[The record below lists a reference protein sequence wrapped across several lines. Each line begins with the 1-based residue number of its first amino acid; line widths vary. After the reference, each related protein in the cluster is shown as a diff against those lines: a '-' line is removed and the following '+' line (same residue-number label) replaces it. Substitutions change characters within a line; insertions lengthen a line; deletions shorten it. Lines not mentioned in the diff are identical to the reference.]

1 MRARSRSVSILFQP
15 RPPPPWRLRPRR
27 LSLTPSRLSSS
38 GQFVRSDFGNQPFTG
53 IYEPGGPTPGPL
65 GGTSNV
71 GAPRITPRI
80 LKQHLDEFVVGQE
93 TAKKVLSTAV
103 YNHYQRIQELQR
115 QEDAYEEL
123 VAQKAR
129 REMASK
135 HPVEGTSPPANG
147 FSNEDRGPI
156 LILDSVPDEYPGQ
169 KSISFRPPPPRN
181 GLQSS
186 SSDGLNEEQPGLLL
200 EKSNVLL
207 LGPTGV
213 GKTLM
218 VKTLARILDVPF
230 SMSDCTPLTQAGYIG
245 EDVEVVVQRLL
256 AAADYDVARAE
267 SGIICLDEI
276 DKIASAKVSHGKDV
290 GGEGVQQA
298 LLKIIEGTAVT
309 VHAKAEKVSPM
320 TARERERSSG
330 PPPAGFPHQ
339 APTGGVGHNAP
350 PPVQKNESF
359 TVRTDNILFICTG
372 AFIGLHK
379 FILDRIGKGSI
390 GFNAPVRSSLSD
402 PSRALH
408 DTTIKIDSSN
418 AQILQEHLRYRN
430 ISPSA
435 TSPYSHSANPSS
447 THTRTED
454 ETVFNTLDLLTPA
467 DLQKY
472 GLIPELVGRV
482 PIHCALSP
490 LSEESLVRVLTEPK
504 NALLK
509 QFEVRF
515 SLSGIELRFTTGA
528 VREVATR
535 AVGLGTG
542 ARGLLG
548 VLEGV
553 LRESMFEAPGSS
565 TKYVLVTSDV
575 INGKSAPVHLCRG
588 QGQLFQS
595 LFSKEEDEYR
605 QDEEEMRSEHSSE
618 GFHDY
623 GKRVSATGS

>member
-1 MRARSRSVSILFQP
+1 M
-15 RPPPPWRLRPRR
+15 
-27 LSLTPSRLSSS
+27 
-38 GQFVRSDFGNQPFTG
+38 
-53 IYEPGGPTPGPL
+53 
-65 GGTSNV
+65 
-71 GAPRITPRI
+71 

-93 TAKKVLSTAV
+93 TAKKVLSTAI

-115 QEDAYEEL
+115 QEDEYEEL
-123 VAQKAR
+123 MAQRAR

-135 HPVEGTSPPANG
+135 HPVEGTSPPAANG
-147 FSNEDRGPI
+147 FSKEPPKSDREPI
-156 LILDSVPDEYPGQ
+156 LILDSVSDEYPGQ
-169 KSISFRPPPPRN
+169 QSISFR
-181 GLQSS
+181 QSS
-186 SSDGLNEEQPGLLL
+186 PQRNDLPSSPFSSLDEQPALLL

-245 EDVEVVVQRLL
+245 EDVEIVVQRLL
-256 AAADYDVARAE
+256 VAANYDVARAE

-298 LLKIIEGTAVT
+298 LLKIIEGTSVT
-309 VHAKAEKVSPM
+309 VHAKAEKVSPV

-339 APTGGVGHNAP
+339 APMGGVGHGNSP
-350 PPVQKNESF
+350 PTAQKNETF

-379 FILDRIGKGSI
+379 FILERMGKGSI
-390 GFNAPVRSSLSD
+390 GFNAPVRSSLLD
-402 PSRALH
+402 PNRGVH
-408 DTTIKIDSSN
+408 ETTIKIDSSN
-418 AQILQEHLRYRN
+418 AELFKEHLKYRN

-435 TSPYSHSANPSS
+435 TSPYSHSTNPTF
-447 THTRTED
+447 THSAAED
-454 ETVFNTLDLLTPA
+454 ETVLNTLDLLTPA

-528 VREVATR
+528 IREVAKR
-535 AVGLGTG
+535 AAGLGTG

-575 INGKSAPVHLCRG
+575 IKGNSAPVHLSRG
-588 QGQLFQS
+588 QGQLFNS
-595 LFSKEEDEYR
+595 IFTKEEDEHR
-605 QDEEEMRSEHSSE
+605 RLHGEEIGSQQSSE
-618 GFHDY
+618 NFQDH
-623 GKRVSATGS
+623 GKKVSAAGS

>member
-1 MRARSRSVSILFQP
+1 V
-15 RPPPPWRLRPRR
+15 
-27 LSLTPSRLSSS
+27 
-38 GQFVRSDFGNQPFTG
+38 
-53 IYEPGGPTPGPL
+53 
-65 GGTSNV
+65 
-71 GAPRITPRI
+71 TPRI
-80 LKQHLDEFVVGQE
+80 LKKHLDEFVVGQE
-93 TAKKVLSTAV
+93 PAKKVLSTAV

-115 QEDAYEEL
+115 QEDEYEEL
-123 VAQKAR
+123 MAQRER
-129 REMASK
+129 RQSAHK
-135 HPVEGTSPPANG
+135 HPVEGTQPPANG
-147 FSNEDRGPI
+147 SPNEDHEPV
-156 LILDSVPDEYPGQ
+156 LILDSAADEYPGQ
-169 KSISFRPPPPRN
+169 KSISFRPPSPRN
-181 GLQSS
+181 GLLSS
-186 SSDGLNEEQPGLLL
+186 PSLNEEPPGLLL

-256 AAADYDVARAE
+256 AAANYDVARAE

-298 LLKIIEGTAVT
+298 LLKIIEGTTVT
-309 VHAKAEKVSPM
+309 VHAKAEKVSPL
-320 TARERERSSG
+320 TARERERNSG
-330 PPPAGFPHQ
+330 PPPPGFPHQ
-339 APTGGVGHNAP
+339 APMGGVGHNAP

-359 TVRTDNILFICTG
+359 AVRTDNILFICTG

-402 PSRALH
+402 PSKALH

-418 AQILQEHLRYRN
+418 AELLQEHLRYRKV
-430 ISPSA
+430 SSSG
-435 TSPYSHSANPSS
+435 TSPYSHAADPSS
-447 THTRTED
+447 AHTPTED
-454 ETVFNTLDLLTPA
+454 ESVFNALDLLTPM

-490 LSEESLVRVLTEPK
+490 LSEDSLVRVLTEPK

-515 SLSGIELRFTTGA
+515 SLSGIELRFTTSA
-528 VREVATR
+528 VREVAKR

-565 TKYVLVTSDV
+565 TKYILVTSDV
-575 INGKSAPVHLCRG
+575 ITGKSAPVHLARG

-595 LFSKEEDEYR
+595 LFAKEEDEYR
-605 QDEEEMRSEHSSE
+605 QHEDETHSAESFPE
-618 GFHDY
+618 Y

>member
-1 MRARSRSVSILFQP
+1 MLDPVS
-15 RPPPPWRLRPRR
+15 
-27 LSLTPSRLSSS
+27 
-38 GQFVRSDFGNQPFTG
+38 
-53 IYEPGGPTPGPL
+53 
-65 GGTSNV
+65 
-71 GAPRITPRI
+71 
-80 LKQHLDEFVVGQE
+80 
-93 TAKKVLSTAV
+93 
-103 YNHYQRIQELQR
+103 
-115 QEDAYEEL
+115 
-123 VAQKAR
+123 
-129 REMASK
+129 
-135 HPVEGTSPPANG
+135 
-147 FSNEDRGPI
+147 
-156 LILDSVPDEYPGQ
+156 DEYPGQ
-169 KSISFRPPPPRN
+169 KSMSFRPPPQRN
-181 GLQSS
+181 GSS
-186 SSDGLNEEQPGLLL
+186 PFDALSNDPPGLLL

-245 EDVEVVVQRLL
+245 EDVEIVVQRLL
-256 AAADYDVARAE
+256 AAANYDVARAE

-298 LLKIIEGTAVT
+298 LLKIIEGTTVT
-309 VHAKAEKVSPM
+309 VHAKAEKVSPL
-320 TARERERSSG
+320 TARERERTSG
-330 PPPAGFPHQ
+330 PPPPGFPHQ
-339 APTGGVGHNAP
+339 APMGGVGHGSPP

-402 PSRALH
+402 TGRALH

-418 AQILQEHLRYRN
+418 AELLQEHLKYRN

-435 TSPYSHSANPSS
+435 TSPYAHSVNPASS
-447 THTRTED
+447 RTPTDD
-454 ETVFNTLDLLTPA
+454 ESLFNTLDLLTPA

-490 LSEESLVRVLTEPK
+490 LTEDSLVRVLTEPK

-515 SLSGIELRFTTGA
+515 ALSGIELRFTTGA
-528 VREVATR
+528 IREVAKR

-548 VLEGV
+548 VLEGI

-565 TKYVLVTSDV
+565 TKYVLVTSDATK
-575 INGKSAPVHLCRG
+575 GGSAPIHLSRG

-595 LFSKEEDEYR
+595 LYAKEEDEYR
-605 QDEEEMRSEHSSE
+605 QQHEQEVSEHNSE
-618 GFHDY
+618 TSQEH
-623 GKRVSATGS
+623 GKRVSATGSQARPFPSRML

>member
-1 MRARSRSVSILFQP
+1 
-15 RPPPPWRLRPRR
+15 
-27 LSLTPSRLSSS
+27 
-38 GQFVRSDFGNQPFTG
+38 
-53 IYEPGGPTPGPL
+53 
-65 GGTSNV
+65 
-71 GAPRITPRI
+71 
-80 LKQHLDEFVVGQE
+80 LDDFVVGQE
-93 TAKKVLSTAV
+93 AAKKVLSTAV

-115 QEDAYEEL
+115 QEDEYEEL
-123 VAQKAR
+123 MAQKAR

-135 HPVEGTSPPANG
+135 HPVEGTSPPVAHG
-147 FSNEDRGPI
+147 ASNEPPTDREPI
-156 LILDSVPDEYPGQ
+156 LILDSVSDEYPGQ
-169 KSISFRPPPPRN
+169 KSISFRQSAGQRN
-181 GLQSS
+181 GLLSSTSS
-186 SSDGLNEEQPGLLL
+186 SLSEEQPAVLL

-245 EDVEVVVQRLL
+245 EDVEIVIQRLL
-256 AAADYDVARAE
+256 AAANYDVARAE
-267 SGIICLDEI
+267 SGIVCLDEI

-309 VHAKAEKVSPM
+309 VHAKAEKVSPI

-339 APTGGVGHNAP
+339 APMGGVGHGNS

-402 PSRALH
+402 PKRGLH
-408 DTTIKIDSSN
+408 DTRIKIDSSN
-418 AQILQEHLRYRN
+418 AELFQEHMKYRN

-435 TSPYSHSANPSS
+435 TSPYSHAANPTSS
-447 THTRTED
+447 HSSAED
-454 ETVFNTLDLLTPA
+454 DTLFNTLDLLTPA

-528 VREVATR
+528 IREVARR
-535 AVGLGTG
+535 AAGLGTG

-548 VLEGV
+548 VFEGV

-575 INGKSAPVHLCRG
+575 VKGKSAPIHLARG

-595 LFSKEEDEYR
+595 LISKEEDEHR
-605 QDEEEMRSEHSSE
+605 QQHEIGDEHNSES
-618 GFHDY
+618 FQDCD
-623 GKRVSATGS
+623 KRVSATGS